1 MLMLR
6 NWIIPLVLA
15 AVPVSLAAEPVV
27 LSVRIIDS
35 KTGEPVGNARVIVNH
50 GAASKPSSAD
60 MVQENRQF
68 RPKSLVVA
76 RGSEVNFPNRDTTQ
90 HHVYS
95 FSPAKVFNLELFAD
109 QPEDPILFDE
119 TGVVEI
125 GCNIHDRMQAF
136 ILVTD
141 SALTAKTDA
150 SGMAIISLPADTE
163 NSGELSLSLWHQR
176 LSNPAHTVD
185 STISFPV
192 SDPVELTLD
201 LTPERKD
208 AGRLDGLQKRYRDL

>member
-1 MLMLR
+1 MLMLK

-15 AVPVSLAAEPVV
+15 AFRVSLAAEPVV
-27 LSVRIIDS
+27 LSVRITDNS
-35 KTGEPVGNARVIVNH
+35 TGEPVGDARVIVNH
-50 GAASKPSSAD
+50 GAAAKPSSAD

-109 QPEDPILFDE
+109 QPEAPILFDK

-125 GCNIHDRMQAF
+125 GCNIHDQMQAF

-141 SALTAKTDA
+141 SALTARTDG
-150 SGMAIISLPADTE
+150 SGMATISMPADTA

-176 LSNPAHTVD
+176 LSNPARALD
-185 STISFPV
+185 FTISFPA
-192 SDPVELTLD
+192 SDPVELMLD
-201 LTPERKD
+201 LAPERKET
-208 AGRLDGLQKRYRDL
+208 GRLDGLQKRYRDL